1 MTIDRT
7 CADDAGADG
16 RDGNGRPVE
25 VPLRAPVLPPA
36 PAAPAAAVGVLSP
49 GDRRLA
55 TSMRP
60 AGTTG
65 EGDESAPDDLRGLA
79 RPLPDR
85 RLRIDTPHESAFK
98 RTLFLFV
105 ALAVAGL
112 HVAFTH
118 HYWAPAHWGNNQNA
132 YLSAGKLLATTGT
145 TGFLPSSP
153 FEFVGWMWNMA
164 DETATDRV
172 GGWYYPKYPIGVPL
186 LNAVAYKAGWWYGS
200 WTSGGNERVAL
211 ESAVNFMLKVP
222 PLCVT
227 AATLAVFFITR
238 LLAGS
243 FAAVLAMIMYCL
255 LTVVIVLTNN
265 PYSHAADMAF
275 VTWGMYALLKWWQ
288 HGGWWRGAIA
298 GLLIGYA
305 ATIRYTEGL
314 LVLPL
319 AAAAITTVRW
329 KSLRSYLRAA
339 VPMLAWL
346 APLLFL
352 VIYNKLTIGEFT
364 GYDSTNESTGF
375 TLAELDRKWRW
386 GIDQFYNT
394 GLYFFLPLSLFGM
407 LMLFRW
413 NWRLGLWMALWFV
426 PGTVLYLSY
435 YWGMNLPVWGFL
447 RFFASVLP
455 AGVIAAAWAMQRAAE
470 GATPATFLGPEGE
483 GFSAR
488 RAALVGL
495 ATVALGAGGYFLT
508 QYLVK
513 PDKAGDALPAILW
526 LGAAGG
532 AIVGA
537 SVAAAGRGVAAPIA
551 MGAFAA
557 FPSAINLD
565 VSVGPLERDFTIATN
580 ISQVGTQCRMAIPRG
595 SVVFGHSQYLHN
607 YLQFAGDYTLIGGD
621 YLQGGRPVPGIGRGG
636 DDNPTPIQP
645 SRKKLVDKV
654 YGEMN
659 RDARFAEARRIID
672 DAFAAGK
679 RVFIVQESAGAGAL
693 RDALVQYAGGVKPVV
708 VARWTDPA
716 RMPAAAMAALGTIGR
731 DGWARRELWKWQI
744 VELVKADP
752 PPVEAS
758 IADAPATQPA
768 TQPSTAPSLSRR
780 S

>member
-1 MTIDRT
+1 MTLDPSP
-7 CADDAGADG
+7 AD
-16 RDGNGRPVE
+16 
-25 VPLRAPVLPPA
+25 
-36 PAAPAAAVGVLSP
+36 VGVLSP
-49 GDRRLA
+49 ADRQLA
-55 TSMRP
+55 SVMQPPR
-60 AGTTG
+60 A
-65 EGDESAPDDLRGLA
+65 DDRSALDDLRGLA
-79 RPLPDR
+79 QARPDR
-85 RLRIDTPHESAFK
+85 RLHIDTPYESASK

-105 ALAVAGL
+105 ALTVAGL

-132 YLSAGKLLATTGT
+132 YLAAGKLLATTGT

-164 DETATDRV
+164 DETVSDRI

-186 LNAVAYKAGWWYGS
+186 LNAVAYKLGYLAGAPGH
-200 WTSGGNERVAL
+200 EI
-211 ESAVNFMLKVP
+211 ESAVNWMLKVP

-243 FAAVLAMIMYCL
+243 FTGVLAMIMYCL

-288 HGGWWRGAIA
+288 RGGWWRGTIS

-319 AAAAITTVRW
+319 AAAAITTIRW
-329 KSLRSYLRAA
+329 TSLRSYVRAA
-339 VPMLAWL
+339 VPLLAWL

-352 VIYNKLTIGEFT
+352 VIYNKLTIGEWT

-394 GLYFFLPLSLFGM
+394 GLYFMAPLSVFGM
-407 LMLFRW
+407 LMMFRW
-413 NWRLGLWMALWFV
+413 NWRLGLWITLWFV

-470 GATPATFLGPEGE
+470 GASPATFLDPDRIGV
-483 GFSAR
+483 SRR
-488 RAALVGL
+488 RAVVIGL
-495 ATVALGAGGYFLT
+495 ATVAAGVGGYFLT
-508 QYLVK
+508 PLLVRQPDVGDSYL
-513 PDKAGDALPAILW
+513 PLLA
-526 LGAAGG
+526 LGATVA
-532 AIVGA
+532 AIIGA
-537 SVAAAGRGVAAPIA
+537 SIAAAGRGVMAPIA
-551 MGAFAA
+551 MGALVA

-580 ISQVGTQCRMAIPRG
+580 LSQVGTQCRLAIPRG

-621 YLQGGRPVPGIGRGG
+621 YLQGGRRVPGMGRGG

-645 SRKKLVDKV
+645 ARKKLVDRV

-659 RDARFAEARRIID
+659 RDARLAEAKRIID
-672 DAFAAGK
+672 EALAGSR
-679 RVFIVQESAGAGAL
+679 RVFIVQESTAAGAL
-693 RDALVQYAGGVKPVV
+693 RDALVQHTGSVKPVV

-716 RMPAAAMAALGTIGR
+716 RMPPAALGALGTIGR

-744 VELVKADP
+744 IELVKADP
-752 PPVEAS
+752 PPAS
-758 IADAPATQPA
+758 IADTATTQPATQPA
-768 TQPSTAPSLSRR
+768 TAPSLTR